1 MRQATIVLCVALGFV
16 ASVAATLDDLG
27 TPTVT
32 PPGVAT
38 TVEYYLTN
46 RDPTNNSYI
55 PYSLAVR
62 WDDLIPPYKYIETR
76 YQLDGKWGRTDSWVL
91 GEYDALRTD
100 DGNWR
105 ISNVNVIFAWPPLIR
120 ITVITSPEGDG
131 TTWPRQQDVYALQGS
146 QWSASVFAMPKGGRF
161 VRWETDERNPTVST
175 RMWTTWSGTAPSTN
189 ITVRLKAV
197 FFTRNGSSPPAPAP
211 GGTEWDGSGNADGS
225 DLSYILV
232 YGEAHPAGVA
242 TVTPDAVIYSG
253 IAGGSRVV
261 QCNAVRNEGWEGFR
275 FVKWTGT
282 ADIYSQTGS
291 TETGAMR
298 ASLTYP
304 TTPGDIAVAR
314 FTAHYTY
321 GVTVNTV
328 AVPAAG
334 GATWPASQNQLVVGD
349 TYTVRA
355 NPESLSDFLYW
366 TRDGEVI
373 SEEQVYSG
381 TVTQED
387 FDEGIITL
395 QAHFRQWTMLPLR
408 QRVNNGF
415 KVLTSSGVVVRD
427 GDPKNMRLQ

>member
-16 ASVAATLDDLG
+16 ASVASALDDLG

-32 PPGVAT
+32 PAGAAT
-38 TVEYYLTN
+38 KVEYYLTSL
-46 RDPTNNSYI
+46 DPTSNSYI

-62 WDDLIPPYKYIETR
+62 WEKLQSPYKFQKIQYL
-76 YQLDGKWGRTDSWVL
+76 LDGKLRETTSRVIGK
-91 GEYDALRTD
+91 YDALRTV
-100 DGNWR
+100 DGKWR

-120 ITVITSPEGDG
+120 ITVITEPEGDG
-131 TTWPRQQDVYALQGS
+131 TTWPRQQDVYALEGS

-175 RMWTTWSGTAPSTN
+175 RMWTTWWGTAPSTN

-197 FFTRNGSSPPAPAP
+197 FFSRNGTTPPAPAP
-211 GGTEWDGSGNADGS
+211 GGTEWDGTGNEDGS

-253 IAGGSRVV
+253 QAGGSRVV
-261 QCNAVRNEGWEGFR
+261 QCNAVRNEGWENFR

-282 ADIYSQTGS
+282 EDIYMQTGT

-298 ASLTYP
+298 AVLSYP

-373 SEEQVYSG
+373 SEEQVYSD

-395 QAHFRQWTMLPLR
+395 QAHFRQWTMLPVR
-408 QRVNNGF
+408 QREGNGF
-415 KVLTSSGVVVRD
+415 KLLTSADGEIVRD
-427 GDPKNMRLQ
+427 GDPKQTGN